1 MRPDRPLRP
10 SDVANV
16 LRARACSS
24 PGKDAGYAEHARGA
38 TLELELGQGA
48 PAPASGFK
56 GKAKRTAA
64 KVASEVKHA
73 MDGPEPEPEP
83 AIAQPVRAP
92 APAPAPSLTLRRQAT
107 ATKHFL
113 CPVWE
118 RSAKNGGSTTCMAP
132 GCGVPGGAV
141 FCTTR
146 CELCTTLL
154 LLAHKRLELK
164 A

>member
-92 APAPAPSLTLRRQAT
+92 APGPAPSLTLRRQAT
-107 ATKHFL
+107 ATKTFFVPRL
-113 CPVWE
+113 GEE
-118 RSAKNGGSTTCMAP
+118 RKEWRLHDLHGSRLRRARRS
-132 GCGVPGGAV
+132 GV
-141 FCTTR
+141 
-146 CELCTTLL
+146 L
-154 LLAHKRLELK
+154 HNQM
-164 A
+164 